1 MAKISILGTGGFG
14 VSLAATC
21 HRYGH
26 EVTLWGLFQ
35 QEVDAIIRDGEHK
48 KLLPGVPVN
57 PGIQVTA
64 DIQQARYGHEVT
76 LWGLFQQEVDAII
89 RDGEHKKLLP
99 GVPVNPGIQ
108 VTADIQQAA
117 GADLLILAVPSFA
130 IRETAARARD
140 ILSAHTVVASVAKGL
155 EQGSHK
161 LLSEVIEEELPGRA
175 AVILSGPSHAEEIA
189 RGVPTTLDAASR
201 DRVNAEY
208 VQDTL
213 SNERLRIYVCDDM
226 VGVQLGGALKNIIAV
241 CAGMCD
247 GMGLGDNAK
256 AALMT
261 RGLAEIAVCD
271 DMVGVQLGGAL
282 KNIIAVCA
290 GMCDGMGLG
299 DNAKAALMTRGLAE
313 IARLGVE
320 MGADPATFAG
330 LTGIGDL
337 IVTCTSLH
345 SRNYRTGL
353 YIGQG
358 IAPGE
363 AVQRVGMTVEGCIV
377 AQTALELARSKR
389 VEMPIVEQLNQV
401 LYGGKSPERAV
412 HELMGRPSRHENEQ
426 IWLKEHHQA

>member
-21 HRYGH
+21 H
-26 EVTLWGLFQ
+26 
-35 QEVDAIIRDGEHK
+35 
-48 KLLPGVPVN
+48 
-57 PGIQVTA
+57 
-64 DIQQARYGHEVT
+64 RYGHEVT

-261 RGLAEIAVCD
+261 RGLAEIA
-271 DMVGVQLGGAL
+271 
-282 KNIIAVCA
+282 
-290 GMCDGMGLG
+290 
-299 DNAKAALMTRGLAE
+299 
-313 IARLGVE
+313 RLGVE

>member
-26 EVTLWGLFQ
+26 DVTLWGLFQ
-35 QEVDAIIRDGEHK
+35 QEVDTIIRDGEHK

-57 PGIQVTA
+57 PGI
-64 DIQQARYGHEVT
+64 H
-76 LWGLFQQEVDAII
+76 
-89 RDGEHKKLLP
+89 
-99 GVPVNPGIQ
+99 

-130 IRETAARARD
+130 VRETAARARD
-140 ILSAHTVVASVAKGL
+140 ILSADTVVASVAKGL
-155 EQGSHK
+155 EKGTYK
-161 LLSEVIEEELPGRA
+161 LLSDVIEEEIPDRA
-175 AVILSGPSHAEEIA
+175 VVILSGPSHAEEIA
-189 RGVPTTLDAASR
+189 RGVPTTIDAASR
-201 DRVNAEY
+201 DRKNAEY

-226 VGVQLGGALKNIIAV
+226 VGA
-241 CAGMCD
+241 
-247 GMGLGDNAK
+247 
-256 AALMT
+256 
-261 RGLAEIAVCD
+261 
-271 DMVGVQLGGAL
+271 QLGGAL

-313 IARLGVE
+313 IARLGVA
-320 MGADPATFAG
+320 MGADPTTFAG

-358 IAPGE
+358 LAPQD
-363 AVQRVGMTVEGCIV
+363 AIQRVGMTVEGCIV
-377 AQTALELARSKR
+377 AQTAFELAQSVG
-389 VEMPIVEQLNQV
+389 VEMPIVEQLNYV
-401 LYGGKSPERAV
+401 LYEGKSPQQAV
-412 HELMGRPSRHENEQ
+412 QELMGRPSRHENEQ
-426 IWLKEHHQA
+426 IWLKEHHRV